1 MNRSETVERS
11 RAVRILYGELQGKR
25 ADYVE
30 NRERRFAYA
39 FLLLTE
45 LVVGRVIPIDEAH
58 LDTVEDELEYLK
70 NTENVHACRFEPE
83 YNWHKNESAPFLGF
97 LGEERVPVV
106 LQYQHGAWF
115 MLSTDDTPERKVD
128 DLLASQIADDA
139 VSIIPKAPED
149 VHSGRQLILR
159 AARASGREYGGL
171 LILMLLGTAVSSVIP
186 SAVGVITG
194 RMIPNGETSGIY
206 VLTLSLFLGVV
217 AGLLINIAVNR
228 TKIRIQTRAGHF
240 TLSAVLGRIMDMK
253 AEDERKL
260 SGRIIALVM
269 MFVGAVDSVIS
280 SSAAALV
287 FLAQGLMVLRTMW
300 PIDTRISVVVLLL
313 AIGEVCI
320 AAVMEAII
328 YKKTLAERD
337 ASAKL
342 STIRREILDNM
353 ETIRNSAMEEKI
365 FYRFSVA
372 YDEKMRL
379 HQKNVGITQTISI
392 VGSMISGIGLFFI
405 YLHVARIRLA
415 DAGSV
420 SAMITSF
427 TLMVSFLNS
436 MTLSFGEVVSA
447 LPQLKFAD
455 AVLQYTPE
463 ESASNTLDRKISGGL
478 EMDHVTFSYGADLN
492 PVIRDV
498 SLTIRPGEYVGIVG
512 SSGCGKSTLMKL
524 MLGFLTAT
532 EGHISYDGIDISQY
546 NLKALRRQFGVVL
559 QNAQVLTGTVRRNIG
574 LSEEAD
580 IELVREAAASAAV
593 LEDIESMPMKF
604 NTMLSGEAEVISG
617 GQRQRIVLARALM
630 RKPRILFL
638 DEATS
643 AVDNI
648 AQKAIRENLDKL
660 GITRIAIAHRL
671 STVVN
676 CDRILVLDHGEIVE
690 QGSYNE
696 LMEQNGL
703 FAKMARRNML

>member
-1 MNRSETVERS
+1 
-11 RAVRILYGELQGKR
+11 
-25 ADYVE
+25 
-30 NRERRFAYA
+30 
-39 FLLLTE
+39 
-45 LVVGRVIPIDEAH
+45 
-58 LDTVEDELEYLK
+58 
-70 NTENVHACRFEPE
+70 
-83 YNWHKNESAPFLGF
+83 
-97 LGEERVPVV
+97 
-106 LQYQHGAWF
+106 
-115 MLSTDDTPERKVD
+115 
-128 DLLASQIADDA
+128 
-139 VSIIPKAPED
+139 
-149 VHSGRQLILR
+149 
-159 AARASGREYGGL
+159 
-171 LILMLLGTAVSSVIP
+171 
-186 SAVGVITG
+186 
-194 RMIPNGETSGIY
+194 
-206 VLTLSLFLGVV
+206 
-217 AGLLINIAVNR
+217 
-228 TKIRIQTRAGHF
+228 
-240 TLSAVLGRIMDMK
+240 MDMK

-337 ASAKL
+337 ASTKL

-580 IELVREAAASAAV
+580 MELVREAAASAAV